1 MNLLSFVMTVLR
13 GAGDSR
19 TPFFFMA
26 LAVVLD
32 IVLNP
37 LLIRGIGPFP
47 ELGIAG
53 SATSTLIGQTVS
65 VMAILVRALRAQAS
79 ARLAGADLALLRPDP
94 TLAAHRRLQGRSDG
108 PADDRRSRSAALI
121 A

>member
-1 MNLLSFVMTVLR
+1 
-13 GAGDSR
+13 
-19 TPFFFMA
+19 MA

-53 SATSTLIGQTVS
+53 SATATLIGQTVS
-65 VMAILVRALRAQAS
+65 VIAILVVLYARKHPL
-79 ARLAGADLALLRPDP
+79 RLAGANLAS
-94 TLAAHRRLQGRSDG
+94 AAARSGAAQDRRFQGRADG
-108 PADDRRSRSAALI
+108 PADDRHLGGGADR
-121 A
+121 